1 MKVLTI
7 IVNYRTPELTCK
19 SIRAAMQACAAVPG
33 EMKIVLVDNDSGDG
47 SFEKIRQTVER
58 EGWADRVEVRA
69 SGHNG
74 GFGFGNNFAMRPA
87 LASADPPDYVYLL
100 NSDAFP
106 ADDALAELVSYM
118 DANPAAGIAGSYIHG
133 VDGQPHETAFRFP
146 SVLSEF
152 EHAMRLAVLRR
163 LLKSYILPLPIP
175 TQACAVDWLAGA
187 SMLLRRQML
196 DRVGLFDE
204 SFFLYFEETDLCRRA
219 RLAGWPTVY
228 IPESKVAHVGSASTG
243 LQDATRRVPG
253 YWFDSRQHYFVKNH
267 GHLTLWLA
275 NAAQILGG
283 AIFRVRRYVQG
294 QRSRRPLPERFLR
307 DLIGHMLR
315 SALRGSGPAPHKPL

>member
-1 MKVLTI
+1 MKVLTV
-7 IVNYRTPELTCK
+7 IVNYRTPDLARK
-19 SIRAAMQACAAVPG
+19 AIDAALRASAAVLG
-33 EMKIVLVDNDSGDG
+33 EARIVVVDNDSGDG
-47 SFEKIRQTVER
+47 SFTALSESIRR
-58 EGWADRVEVRA
+58 EGWSDRVEMLA
-69 SGHNG
+69 ADFNG
-74 GFGFGNNFAMRPA
+74 GFGYGNNFAIRWA
-87 LASADPPDYVYLL
+87 LASDNPPDYIYLQ
-100 NSDAFP
+100 NPDAFP
-106 ADDALAELVSYM
+106 AEGALAKLVAYL
-118 DANPAAGIAGSYIHG
+118 DVNARVGIAGSYIHG
-133 VDGQPHETAFRFP
+133 IDGRPHETAFRFP
-146 SVLSEF
+146 GVLSEF
-152 EHAMRLAVLRR
+152 EHAMGLGVLSR
-163 LLKSYILPLPIP
+163 LLKRYVAVLPIP
-175 TQACAVDWLAGA
+175 EQICEVDWLAGA

-204 SFFLYFEETDLCRRA
+204 RFFLYFEETDLCRRA

-253 YWFDSRQHYFVKNH
+253 FWFDSRQHYFVKNH